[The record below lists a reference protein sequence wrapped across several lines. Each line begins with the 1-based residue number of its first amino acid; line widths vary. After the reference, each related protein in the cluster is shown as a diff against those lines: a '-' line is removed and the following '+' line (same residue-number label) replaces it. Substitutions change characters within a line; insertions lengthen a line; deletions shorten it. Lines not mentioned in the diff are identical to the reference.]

1 MKLVARIVVTALPV
15 YACLLVATAAWAQNP
30 QESLNVNASFAP
42 DRLGASTNLSL
53 TASFASGTG
62 RAPSP
67 VTKFTLFTP
76 AGIGVDTH
84 GVGTC
89 APTTLERR
97 GPAACPP
104 ASRAG
109 FGGGVGVAELPSETV
124 RVPYTLDF
132 FFAAE
137 QSGKLRLLVYVNTA
151 ATADVELELV
161 ARQIPAPKPYGFGFT
176 VEVPPVSTFQG
187 LPNASIESV
196 FVTVG
201 SPDVAYYE
209 SVHGHERLVR
219 VRGVSVPKSCPGGG
233 FPVQGTASFA
243 DGSTLTADPTIPCP
257 GG

>member
-1 MKLVARIVVTALPV
+1 MC
-15 YACLLVATAAWAQNP
+15 ACLLLASAAWAQEP
-30 QESLNVNASFAP
+30 REALNVNASFAP

-53 TASFASGTG
+53 AASFASDTG

-76 AGIGVDTH
+76 AGIGVDTR

-89 APTTLERR
+89 APAALERR
-97 GPAACPP
+97 GPGACPLD
-104 ASRAG
+104 SRAG
-109 FGGGVGVAELPSETV
+109 FGGGVGVDELPNETI

-132 FFAAE
+132 FFAAKR
-137 QSGKLRLLVYVNTA
+137 SGGLRVLIHVEA
-151 ATADVELELV
+151 AAPANVQLALV
-161 ARQIPAPKPYGFGFT
+161 AREIPAPKPYGFGFT
-176 VEVPPVSTFQG
+176 VEVPPLSTSPG
-187 LPNASIESV
+187 LPNASVESV

-243 DGSTLTADPTIPCP
+243 DGTTLTADPTIPCP

>member
-1 MKLVARIVVTALPV
+1 VLPACACLQLANVAR
-15 YACLLVATAAWAQNP
+15 AQEP
-30 QESLNVNASFAP
+30 QESLNVHASFAP
-42 DRLGASTNLSL
+42 DRPGASTNLSL
-53 TASFASGTG
+53 AASFVAGSG

-76 AGIGVDTH
+76 AGVGVDTH

-89 APTTLERR
+89 APATLERR
-97 GPAACPP
+97 GPDACPP
-104 ASRAG
+104 DSRAG
-109 FGGGVGVAELPSETV
+109 FGGGVGVLELPSETV

-132 FFAAE
+132 FFASA
-137 QSGKLRLLVYVNTA
+137 QDGRLRLLVYVNA
-151 ATADVELELV
+151 AAPAGVQLVLV

-176 VEVPPVSTFQG
+176 VEVPPVSTFPG
-187 LPNASIESV
+187 LPDASIESV

-209 SVHGHERLVR
+209 PVHGHERLVR
-219 VRGVSVPKSCPGGG
+219 VRGVSVPTSCPPGG

-243 DGSTLTADPTIPCP
+243 DGTTQTTDPTIPCP